1 MSRWHIN
8 FKNVK
13 NFKKAELANEFIQ
26 EIHVLKNDN
35 ARLNKV
41 VLELDKAKKNDNARL
56 NKENVRINKVVMELV
71 KEKNQKF
78 SKLF

>member
-1 MSRWHIN
+1 MDITDIKRQI
-8 FKNVK
+8 KE
-13 NFKKAELANEFIQ
+13 ELANEFIQ

-41 VLELDKAKKNDNARL
+41 VQELDKENERI
-56 NKENVRINKVVMELV
+56 NKENERINKVVLELV

-78 SKLF
+78 SKLFKIF

>member
-35 ARLNKV
+35 
-41 VLELDKAKKNDNARL
+41 
-56 NKENVRINKVVMELV
+56 VRINKVVMELV